1 MNYEEQIL
9 SLADEN
15 DGLVTTKEINRLG
28 IPRFYLSKMVK
39 EGYLKRVDRG
49 IYASKEI
56 QYDPLF
62 NLQTHSAKVIIS
74 HFSALELLGFYKD
87 DNAKIQISVPQGYN
101 AMNLKEYECFYD
113 NETTYQV
120 GIIEVE
126 NKFSNKI
133 KIYDLERSICD
144 IIKNKNRFES
154 ERVNRLI
161 NYYFNLDNLDYQKLL
176 YYSKLLRISE
186 KVKTYLSLFK
196 V

>member
-9 SLADEN
+9 NLADEN

-56 QYDPLF
+56 EYDPLF

-113 NETTYQV
+113 NET
-120 GIIEVE
+120 
-126 NKFSNKI
+126 
-133 KIYDLERSICD
+133 
-144 IIKNKNRFES
+144 
-154 ERVNRLI
+154 
-161 NYYFNLDNLDYQKLL
+161 
-176 YYSKLLRISE
+176 
-186 KVKTYLSLFK
+186 
-196 V
+196 